1 MDNLDKKSNKD
12 LLDLKYRLSKDF
24 ETIRMELLRK
34 QEHWDAVKEA
44 YNKVNN
50 ELRKRNVV

>member
-1 MDNLDKKSNKD
+1 MNNLDKKSNKD
-12 LLDLKYRLSKDF
+12 LLDLKYRLSKDY

-34 QEHWDAVKEA
+34 QEHWDAVREA

-50 ELRKRNVV
+50 ELRKRNIV